1 MSPPS
6 LPGPVGALELAG
18 WQVTHHRHADELL
31 GRVDDAEHG
40 VEVLRAARGAERWR
54 GALGDNG
61 GSAVVL
67 SMETPP
73 QIAPEHSRS
82 GRWGLPNSGRWGCCG
97 ARADK

>member
-54 GALGDNG
+54 GALGDNRGVSG
-61 GSAVVL
+61 G
-67 SMETPP
+67 P
-73 QIAPEHSRS
+73 QYGDPS
-82 GRWGLPNSGRWGCCG
+82 PNCPG
-97 ARADK
+97 AQQEWEVGAAK